1 MSSEQIFKFLW
12 FICIPEE
19 AHTEH
24 LSWHKII
31 YFNLSSEERRMEV
44 RGERC
49 EHVEMDVRSDNVG
62 IESGTKLTENKYRLS
77 RYIKENARANISMVW
92 LMVMLREETRQLRR
106 KKSKKYNMEV
116 PRRRR
121 KTWNS

>member
-77 RYIKENARANISMVW
+77 RYIKENAEANISMVNGH
-92 LMVMLREETRQLRR
+92 VEGRDETATEE
-106 KKSKKYNMEV
+106 KKQEV
-116 PRRRR
+116 
-121 KTWNS
+121 